1 MHWDRVRIFEAV
13 AAYGSVTEASAE
25 LGISGSAVSQ
35 QLRKLERELGQALV
49 EPSGRG
55 IRLTAA
61 GSLMARHARAV
72 DRQFRQAGDEL
83 SRLSGDIGG
92 RLRIG
97 GVMSAMRTL
106 LGPAT
111 ARLVIEHPKVE
122 PVIMDGEASEFV
134 ELLATRQLDVAI
146 IEAWTSN
153 TFPQLSSLNSRPIL
167 DEPIDLAVPADL
179 PLRPRTIAEAAD
191 LDLPWVVCPP
201 GSGAYQTVTDVLR
214 QAGREPEI
222 RYRISS
228 YPSQL
233 DLVASGLAI
242 ALIPR
247 LARESAEQRDVILL
261 SLESPLRRQLHLMT
275 RLGDDRPIVAEFS
288 ANLMRQ
294 RDLIA
299 GDE

>member
-1 MHWDRVRIFEAV
+1 MQWDRVRIFEAV
-13 AAYGSVTEASAE
+13 ATHGSVREASEE

-35 QLRKLERELGQALV
+35 QLRKLERELGQTLV
-49 EPSGRG
+49 EPFGRG

-72 DRQFRQAGDEL
+72 DRQFRQADEEL
-83 SRLSGDIGG
+83 SRLSGDVGG

-97 GVMSAMRTL
+97 GVMSALRTL

-111 ARLVIEHPKVE
+111 ARLVAEHPKVE
-122 PVIMDGEASEFV
+122 PVISDGEASEFV
-134 ELLATRQLDVAI
+134 ELLTTRQLDVAI
-146 IEAWTSN
+146 VEAWTSN
-153 TFPQLSSLNSRPIL
+153 TFPQLSALTSQLIL

-179 PLRPRTIAEAAD
+179 SARPRTITEAAD

-222 RYRISS
+222 RYRISA

-247 LARESAEQRDVILL
+247 LARESAEQRDVIFLP
-261 SLESPLRRQLHLMT
+261 LESPLRRGLHLMT
-275 RLGDDRPIVAEFS
+275 RDGDDRPVVTEFS
-288 ANLMRQ
+288 RLLLRQ

-299 GDE
+299 AEE